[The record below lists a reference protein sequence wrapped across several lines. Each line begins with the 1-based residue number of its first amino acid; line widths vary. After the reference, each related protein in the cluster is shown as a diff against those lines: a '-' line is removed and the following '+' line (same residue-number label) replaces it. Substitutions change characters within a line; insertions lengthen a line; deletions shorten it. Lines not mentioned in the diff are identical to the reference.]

1 MRGLKGWTE
10 NIRTSDNRI
19 HFDGRTMTDDS
30 QSKAG
35 APWSSPRFHVILAN
49 SLIGVMGVSLL
60 SPVLPA
66 LRTVCG
72 VGDTQIGLII
82 TVFTIPGV
90 VITPFVGIAA
100 DKLGRRRTLIPL
112 LVLFGVAGSGIAFT
126 QNYQQVLLLRF
137 VQGIGGSALVSLS
150 LTLAGDYYD
159 GTRQKTVI
167 GLNSSALG
175 IGAAI
180 FPLMGGLLAGLRWEA
195 PFLFFG
201 VSILVG
207 LVAIPLI
214 EDKPSRGTTSI
225 GAHLEQIWDVA
236 TQRRA
241 FGVYLGAFSTFFLY
255 YGTVLTAV
263 PLLLSGK
270 YGTQE
275 PYLGI
280 IISVVSVSNALVAAR
295 YGRLQSIFEKNVLII
310 TGFLL
315 NGVALL
321 AVRLAHS
328 PAHIAGLLAV
338 YGVGFGLIMPSLNSA
353 IVNIASAEQRAS
365 MLGVNTGL
373 LRLGQTLGPLAV
385 PGLAEAF
392 FPSAIVGYQTVL
404 PGFGVVAILLG
415 LGIGTVV
422 LAQD

>member
-1 MRGLKGWTE
+1 MSE
-10 NIRTSDNRI
+10 DPESNV
-19 HFDGRTMTDDS
+19 
-30 QSKAG
+30 G

-66 LRTVCG
+66 LRTVFG

-90 VITPFVGIAA
+90 LITPFVGIAA

-112 LVLFGVAGSGIAFT
+112 LILFGLAGSAIAFT
-126 QNYQQVLLLRF
+126 ETYQQVLILRF

-150 LTLAGDYYD
+150 LTLAGDYYE
-159 GTRQKTVI
+159 GGRQRTVI

-180 FPLMGGLLAGLRWEA
+180 FPLVGGLLAGLRWEA

-207 LVAIPLI
+207 LAAIPLVD
-214 EDKPSRGTTSI
+214 DKQSTGSTSLRT
-225 GAHLEQIWDVA
+225 HLQQIWTVA
-236 TQRRA
+236 TERTA
-241 FGVYLGAFSTFFLY
+241 FGIYIGAFSTFFLY
-255 YGTVLTAV
+255 YGTVLTAI

-295 YGRLQSIFEKNVLII
+295 YGRLQSMFERNALII

-321 AVRLAHS
+321 AVRLADS
-328 PAHIAGLLAV
+328 PAQIALLLAV
-338 YGVGFGLIMPSLNSA
+338 YGVGFGLIMPALNSA
-353 IVNIASAEQRAS
+353 VVNIASAEQRAS

-373 LRLGQTLGPLAV
+373 LRLGQTLGPLSV

-392 FPSAIVGYQTVL
+392 FPTAIAGYQSVL
-404 PGFGVVAILLG
+404 PAFGVVAIVLG

-422 LAQD
+422 LGEE